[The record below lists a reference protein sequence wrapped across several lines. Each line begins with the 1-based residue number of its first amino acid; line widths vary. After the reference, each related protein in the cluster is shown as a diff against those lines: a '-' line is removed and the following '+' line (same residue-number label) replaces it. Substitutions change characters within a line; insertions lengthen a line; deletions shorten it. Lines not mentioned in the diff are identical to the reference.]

1 MIRRHRMPFGATVAE
16 DGVAFSLWAPAAQSV
31 ELRLRGRGDERS
43 VPMTAAEQ
51 GWFSAFS
58 PAARPGDLYSF
69 VLDGETRIPD
79 PASRKQPNDV
89 HGESEIVDPAAY
101 RWTDTA
107 WRGRPWEETV
117 LYELHVGTF
126 TPEGTYAGVAA
137 KLDHLVALGVTAI
150 ELMPLAEVPG
160 THNWGYDGVDLF
172 APESRYGTPEALK
185 DLICAAHKRNLMVFL
200 DVVYNHF
207 GPEGNYLWAC
217 APDFFTERHHT
228 PWGVGIDF
236 SARPVRDFVLHN
248 ALYWLE
254 EFHLDGLR
262 FDAVQAIR
270 DDSKPHIL
278 IEIADTVAETFA
290 DRHVHLVL
298 ENDDNRAA
306 WLARDA
312 KGRPKAYVAQW
323 NDDFHHALHVLVT
336 GETDGHYMDFAEDP
350 GGHFARALTEGFA
363 YQGARSRYR
372 EGRARG
378 EPSRDLPSAAFV
390 SFLQNHDQ
398 VGNRPHGERIAAL
411 APADAVR
418 AATAIVLLSP
428 QTPMLFMGEEWASRQ
443 PFHFFCDFA
452 PELADRVREAR
463 RTEIAV
469 FFQTDPAVRAS
480 ITDPT
485 APEAF
490 RDSVLQWIDTRLEP
504 HAGWLGLYQRL
515 LRIRCVELVP
525 RLAGARGESHAVLG
539 ARRRAV
545 TADWRLGDGS
555 TLRLLANLDDR
566 ELRLDA
572 PRGAGR
578 LLYATDPEVFAKPSA
593 ALPPWFVAWWL
604 DAGP

>member
-1 MIRRHRMPFGATVAE
+1 MPFGASVEE
-16 DGVAFSLWAPAAQSV
+16 DGVAFSLWAPAARNV
-31 ELRLRGRGDERS
+31 ELRLRARGDERGL
-43 VPMTAAEQ
+43 PMTASEQ
-51 GWFSAFS
+51 GWFSVFS

-69 VLDGETRIPD
+69 VLDQSTRIPD

-107 WRGRPWEETV
+107 WRGRPWEEAV

-126 TPEGTYAGVAA
+126 TPEGTFAGVAA
-137 KLDHLVALGVTAI
+137 KLDHLVALGVTGI
-150 ELMPLAEVPG
+150 ELMPLAEAPG
-160 THNWGYDGVDLF
+160 TRNWGYDGVDLF
-172 APESRYGTPEALK
+172 APESRYGTPEELK
-185 DLICAAHKRNLMVFL
+185 DLICAAHRRNLMVFL

-207 GPEGNYLWAC
+207 GPEGNYLWSS

-236 SARPVRDFVLHN
+236 SARPVRDFFLHN

-270 DDSKPHIL
+270 DESKPHIL
-278 IEIADTVAETFA
+278 IEIADAVAQTFV

-306 WLARDA
+306 WLARDT

-336 GETDGHYMDFAEDP
+336 GETDGHYMDYAEDP
-350 GGHFARALTEGFA
+350 AGHFVRALAEGFA
-363 YQGARSRYR
+363 YQGERSRYR
-372 EGRARG
+372 KGRARG
-378 EPSRDLPSAAFV
+378 EPSAELPPAAFL

-411 APADAVR
+411 ASAEAVR
-418 AATAIVLLSP
+418 AAVAIVLLSP
-428 QTPMLFMGEEWASRQ
+428 QPPMLFMGEEWGSRQ
-443 PFHFFCDFA
+443 PFHFFCEFA

-469 FFQTDPAVRAS
+469 FFQTDPTARAG

-490 RDSVLQWIDTRLEP
+490 RDSVLQWVDARLEP
-504 HAGWLGLYQRL
+504 HAAWLGLYQRL
-515 LRIRCVELVP
+515 LRIRGAALMP
-525 RLAGARGESHAVLG
+525 HLKGAGHESHAVLG
-539 ARRRAV
+539 ARRRALTV
-545 TADWRLGDGS
+545 QWRLGDGS
-555 TLRLLANLDDR
+555 RLRLLANLDDR
-566 ELRLDA
+566 AADLDVPVA
-572 PRGAGR
+572 VGR
-578 LLYATDPEVFAKPSA
+578 LLYATDPVILEKPA
-593 ALPPWFVAWWL
+593 GTLPPWLVAWSL
-604 DAGP
+604 DAGT